1 MIDTIASFLLPLIES
16 GWLSLL
22 DYLAAHVLLC
32 LLPAF
37 VIAGYISAMIPKEVI
52 TRYLGPRAPRY
63 ISYPAAAIGGFVLA
77 VCSCTILPL
86 FAGIWKRGAGLGVAV
101 TFLFVGPAVN
111 ILAIAYTGAAIG
123 MDIAIARIVLS
134 IVFGIGIG
142 LIMAGLF
149 RKEET
154 DRAARMADSG
164 LFDQQVSLKPALWIV
179 FLLLIAILLV
189 GTLKINLLTMTWI
202 SLHLPVETPTSLAT
216 LLADLN
222 LTAQGALLILML
234 ILTAPAAYLGLENV
248 LIRFNR
254 WTYVSIFL
262 MAFTLLLAAPVINEG
277 SLVIGITGRFVG
289 ELILLLVTGIVA
301 VRSFERQE
309 LANWMWETWKF
320 IKQIFP
326 LLVLGVFLAGV
337 IKSIIPGT
345 LIQNLT
351 GQNTLW
357 ANLIAVLFGVFMYFP
372 TLVEVP
378 IARMFLELGMN
389 RGPLLAYLLADPA
402 LSVQSILVTSKIMG
416 RRKTIA
422 YVSLVTIFS
431 TMAGYIFGLV
441 LTIL

>member
-1 MIDTIASFLLPLIES
+1 
-16 GWLSLL
+16 
-22 DYLAAHVLLC
+22 
-32 LLPAF
+32 
-37 VIAGYISAMIPKEVI
+37 
-52 TRYLGPRAPRY
+52 
-63 ISYPAAAIGGFVLA
+63 
-77 VCSCTILPL
+77 
-86 FAGIWKRGAGLGVAV
+86 
-101 TFLFVGPAVN
+101 
-111 ILAIAYTGAAIG
+111 
-123 MDIAIARIVLS
+123 
-134 IVFGIGIG
+134 
-142 LIMAGLF
+142 
-149 RKEET
+149 
-154 DRAARMADSG
+154 
-164 LFDQQVSLKPALWIV
+164 
-179 FLLLIAILLV
+179 V

>member
-1 MIDTIASFLLPLIES
+1 
-16 GWLSLL
+16 
-22 DYLAAHVLLC
+22 
-32 LLPAF
+32 
-37 VIAGYISAMIPKEVI
+37 
-52 TRYLGPRAPRY
+52 
-63 ISYPAAAIGGFVLA
+63 
-77 VCSCTILPL
+77 
-86 FAGIWKRGAGLGVAV
+86 
-101 TFLFVGPAVN
+101 
-111 ILAIAYTGAAIG
+111 

-189 GTLKINLLTMTWI
+189 GTLKVNLLTTTWI
-202 SLHLPVETPTSLAT
+202 SLHLPVEIPASLST

-248 LIRFNR
+248 LIGFNR
-254 WTYVSIFL
+254 WTYVSILL
-262 MAFTLLLAAPVINEG
+262 MVFTLLFAAPVINEG

-416 RRKTIA
+416 RRKTVA

-431 TMAGYIFGLV
+431 TLAGYIFGLV

>member
-1 MIDTIASFLLPLIES
+1 
-16 GWLSLL
+16 
-22 DYLAAHVLLC
+22 
-32 LLPAF
+32 
-37 VIAGYISAMIPKEVI
+37 
-52 TRYLGPRAPRY
+52 
-63 ISYPAAAIGGFVLA
+63 
-77 VCSCTILPL
+77 
-86 FAGIWKRGAGLGVAV
+86 
-101 TFLFVGPAVN
+101 
-111 ILAIAYTGAAIG
+111 

-149 RKEET
+149 REEET
-154 DRAARMADSG
+154 DRAARMADNG
-164 LFDQQVSLKPALWIV
+164 LFDQQVSLKPAVWIV
-179 FLLLIAILLV
+179 FLLLVGILLV
-189 GTLKINLLTMTWI
+189 GTLRVNLLTTAWI
-202 SLHLPVETPTSLAT
+202 SLHLPVDIPTRVST
-216 LLADLN
+216 LLAGLN

-234 ILTAPAAYLGLENV
+234 ILTASAAYLGLENV

-254 WTYVSIFL
+254 WTYVSILL
-262 MAFTLLLAAPVINEG
+262 MAFTLLLAAPATNEG

-289 ELILLLVTGIVA
+289 ELILLLVTGILA
-301 VRSFERQE
+301 VRSFARQE
-309 LANWMWETWKF
+309 LASWMLETWKL

-378 IARMFLELGMN
+378 IVRMFLELGMN

-402 LSVQSILVTSKIMG
+402 LSVQSILVTSKILG
-416 RRKTIA
+416 RRITIA

-431 TMAGYIFGLV
+431 TLAGYFFGLV

>member
-154 DRAARMADSG
+154 DRAAKMADSG

-189 GTLKINLLTMTWI
+189 GTLKVNLLTTTWI
-202 SLHLPVETPTSLAT
+202 SLHLPAEIPASLST

-234 ILTAPAAYLGLENV
+234 ILTAPAAYLGMENV

-254 WTYVSIFL
+254 WTYVSILL
-262 MAFTLLLAAPVINEG
+262 MAFTLLLAAPVMNEG
-277 SLVIGITGRFVG
+277 SLVIGLTGRFVG

-301 VRSFERQE
+301 ARSFERQE

-337 IKSIIPGT
+337 IKSIIPGM

-431 TMAGYIFGLV
+431 TLAGYIFGLV

>member
-1 MIDTIASFLLPLIES
+1 
-16 GWLSLL
+16 
-22 DYLAAHVLLC
+22 
-32 LLPAF
+32 
-37 VIAGYISAMIPKEVI
+37 MIPKEVI

-189 GTLKINLLTMTWI
+189 GTLKVNLLTTTWI
-202 SLHLPVETPTSLAT
+202 SLHLPIETPANLST

-254 WTYVSIFL
+254 WTYISILL

-289 ELILLLVTGIVA
+289 ELILLVVTGIVA

>member
-1 MIDTIASFLLPLIES
+1 M
-16 GWLSLL
+16 
-22 DYLAAHVLLC
+22 
-32 LLPAF
+32 
-37 VIAGYISAMIPKEVI
+37 
-52 TRYLGPRAPRY
+52 
-63 ISYPAAAIGGFVLA
+63 
-77 VCSCTILPL
+77 
-86 FAGIWKRGAGLGVAV
+86 
-101 TFLFVGPAVN
+101 
-111 ILAIAYTGAAIG
+111 
-123 MDIAIARIVLS
+123 
-134 IVFGIGIG
+134 
-142 LIMAGLF
+142 
-149 RKEET
+149 
-154 DRAARMADSG
+154 
-164 LFDQQVSLKPALWIV
+164 
-179 FLLLIAILLV
+179 
-189 GTLKINLLTMTWI
+189 
-202 SLHLPVETPTSLAT
+202 
-216 LLADLN
+216 
-222 LTAQGALLILML
+222 
-234 ILTAPAAYLGLENV
+234 
-248 LIRFNR
+248 
-254 WTYVSIFL
+254 
-262 MAFTLLLAAPVINEG
+262 
-277 SLVIGITGRFVG
+277 IGITGRFVG

-301 VRSFERQE
+301 ARSFERQE

-402 LSVQSILVTSKIMG
+402 LSVQSILVTSKILG

-431 TMAGYIFGLV
+431 TLAGYIFGLV